1 MVIIIITLWLYHIIG
16 IIPMI
21 IVCNFSN
28 HVILHY
34 FITIMIVTYNSKTR
48 NINVGVS
55 NES

>member
-1 MVIIIITLWLYHIIG
+1 
-16 IIPMI
+16 MI
-21 IVCNFSN
+21 IMRNFSN

-34 FITIMIVTYNSKTR
+34 FITIMIDTYNSKTR

>member
-1 MVIIIITLWLYHIIG
+1 MVIIIITLWVISHNRYNPID
-16 IIPMI
+16 
-21 IVCNFSN
+21 NFSN